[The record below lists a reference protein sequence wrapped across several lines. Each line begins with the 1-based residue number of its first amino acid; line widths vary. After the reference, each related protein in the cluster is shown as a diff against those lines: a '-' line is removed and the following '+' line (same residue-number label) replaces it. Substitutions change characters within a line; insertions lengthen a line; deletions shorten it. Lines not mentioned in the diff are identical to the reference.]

1 MSTASL
7 TLKRTGWFYMKK
19 SDDLSYIK
27 DIIDAIDRIN
37 IYTEGVTKSTFFEH
51 LMMQDATMHQIEII
65 GEASNQIS
73 DTFRDVHPDL
83 PWMEMR
89 AIRNKIVHDYRG
101 IELEIIWDTVKNNLP
116 GLKDQIKSLLES

>member
-1 MSTASL
+1 M
-7 TLKRTGWFYMKK
+7 RK

-37 IYTEGVTKSTFFEH
+37 FYTEGVTKNTFFEH
-51 LMMQDATMHQIEII
+51 LMMQDAVMHQVEII

-73 DTFRDVHPDL
+73 DTFRDEHPDL

-101 IELEIIWDTVKNNLP
+101 IELEIIWDTVQNNLP
-116 GLKDQIKSLLES
+116 PLRKQVKRLLGE

>member
-1 MSTASL
+1 
-7 TLKRTGWFYMKK
+7 MKK

-27 DIIDAIDRIN
+27 DILGAIDRIN
-37 IYTEGVTKSTFFEH
+37 TYVQGVSKSTFFEY
-51 LMMQDATMHQIEII
+51 LMMQDAVMHQIEII

-73 DTFRDVHPDL
+73 DSFRDQYPEL

-101 IELEIIWDTVKNNLP
+101 IELEIIWDTVQNNLP
-116 GLKDQIKSLLES
+116 GLHDQIKRLLGT

>member
-1 MSTASL
+1 
-7 TLKRTGWFYMKK
+7 
-19 SDDLSYIK
+19 
-27 DIIDAIDRIN
+27 
-37 IYTEGVTKSTFFEH
+37 
-51 LMMQDATMHQIEII
+51 MMQDAVMHQIEII

-73 DTFRDVHPDL
+73 DTFRDNHPDL

-116 GLKDQIKSLLES
+116 TLQMQVKRLLGE

>member
-1 MSTASL
+1 
-7 TLKRTGWFYMKK
+7 MKK

>member
-1 MSTASL
+1 
-7 TLKRTGWFYMKK
+7 MKK
-19 SDDLSYIK
+19 SDDLSYMK

-37 IYTEGVTKSTFFEH
+37 IYTEGVNRSTFFEH
-51 LMMQDATMHQIEII
+51 LMMQDAVMHQIEII
-65 GEASNQIS
+65 GEASNRIS
-73 DTFRDVHPDL
+73 DIFQELHPEL

-116 GLKDQIKSLLES
+116 PLQRQVKHLLGE